1 MKTFTK
7 LVKELLSD
15 EIFRHMPK
23 EALCDIVSYKLKT
36 LRKYWYRLVD
46 RSARLNKLSISI

>member
-7 LVKELLSD
+7 LIKELLSD
-15 EIFRHMPK
+15 EIFRDMPK

-36 LRKYWYRLVD
+36 LIKY
-46 RSARLNKLSISI
+46 